1 MPEKSLQDIP
11 RTWREQYEKGR
22 LAFEKNNLDYAI
34 SILSK
39 VLEQEPGFYECRE
52 VLRLSQFKKAGTS
65 SSGGFFKRMIGHAN
79 PKLVQAQVTLRNNPL
94 EAIAVAE
101 QVLSGDPNNLSA
113 HRLLADAAL
122 ATDLPKTAILSLEF
136 VFKHAPKDRDVAF
149 KLAQTLS
156 RTGEAA
162 RAERILAELA
172 RNNPDNSEIIQAVK
186 DAAANRTMDEG
197 GYAGLADGQGS
208 YRDILRDEKKSVS
221 LEQEQ
226 REHKTEDVNTRL
238 IDEYEERLKT
248 EPQNLRL
255 VRSIAELLVANKE
268 FDRAL
273 DYYGRLA
280 GTQAADPS
288 LERAIGET
296 RVKKLEHQLSLV
308 DPNAPDAADQIARLE
323 AEKKEFLLNDARS
336 RVERYPNDLGLRFEL
351 GQLYFEAGRIGEAIA
366 EFQKAQNNPHKRIGA
381 LAYLGRCFSRR
392 GMNDLAV
399 RTFQNALKEK
409 LSFDDEK
416 KDLMYDLGSALE
428 KMGKREEA
436 IEHFKQI
443 YEADISY
450 RDVAAKVD
458 AYYSAQGG

>member
-22 LAFEKNNLDYAI
+22 LAFDKNNLDYAI

-52 VLRLSQFKKAGTS
+52 VLRASQFKKAGTS
-65 SSGGFFKRMIGHAN
+65 SSGGFFKRMIGSAN
-79 PKLVQAQVTLRNNPL
+79 PKLMQAQVTLRNKPL

-101 QVLSGDPNNLSA
+101 QVLNGDPNNLTA
-113 HRLLADAAL
+113 HRMLADAAL
-122 ATDLPKTAILSLEF
+122 AADFPKTAILSLEI
-136 VFKHAPKDRDVAF
+136 VFKQAPKDRE
-149 KLAQTLS
+149 LAQTLS
-156 RTGEAA
+156 RTGDAA
-162 RAERILAELA
+162 RAERILAELV
-172 RNNPDNSEIIQAVK
+172 RNNPTDPDIIQAVK

-197 GYAGLADGQGS
+197 GYAELAGGQGS
-208 YRDILRDEKKSVS
+208 YRDILRDEKQSIS

-226 REHKTEDVNTRL
+226 REHKTEDVNARL
-238 IDEYEERLKT
+238 VAEYNERLKT

-255 VRSIAELLVANKE
+255 VRSIAELLVANKD

-273 DYYGRLA
+273 DYYGRLV

-288 LERAIGET
+288 LERAITET
-296 RVKKLEHQLSLV
+296 RIKKIEHQISLV

-323 AEKKEFLLNDARS
+323 AEKKESLLADGRS

-351 GQLYFEAGRIGEAIA
+351 GQLYYEAGRIGEAIA
-366 EFQKAQNNPHKRIGA
+366 EFQRAQNNPHKRIGA

-409 LSFDDEK
+409 HSFDDEK
-416 KDLMYDLGSALE
+416 KELIYDLASALE

-436 IEHFKQI
+436 IEYFKQI
-443 YEADISY
+443 YELDISY